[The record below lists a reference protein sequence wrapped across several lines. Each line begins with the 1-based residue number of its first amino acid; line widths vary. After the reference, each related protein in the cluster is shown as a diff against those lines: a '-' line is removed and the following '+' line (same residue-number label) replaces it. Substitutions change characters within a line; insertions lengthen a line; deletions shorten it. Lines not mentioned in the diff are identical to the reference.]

1 MGEWG
6 LEVRRA
12 DGRREASVPRRN
24 RPFLPQLLVV
34 MVAAAVPWSLL
45 LLLLLCRVWSGS
57 EQALWRSRRGRQLHD
72 AAAARPADP
81 AAATARRRAAASG
94 GEGTKGTIGI
104 CTKFKIG
111 GLLSIFAVAAA
122 PCGV

>member
-24 RPFLPQLLVV
+24 RPFLPQLLVM

-57 EQALWRSRRGRQLHD
+57 ERALWRSRRGRQWHD
-72 AAAARPADP
+72 ARGGARDRTILVRSETTFV
-81 AAATARRRAAASG
+81 TAP
-94 GEGTKGTIGI
+94 K
-104 CTKFKIG
+104 
-111 GLLSIFAVAAA
+111 
-122 PCGV
+122 